1 MNNSSILSATVGSIF
16 FGASYWVLP
25 ATFLGLPA
33 FIPSFAIG
41 VLAYGATQMVFSK
54 KEKDTSVVESLGVVG
69 ALSQAKK
76 TNTEIFNMIARV
88 EDANLKKDIEE
99 IHSTCSKIIKAV
111 EKNPEKYDKAQTFF
125 SYYLP
130 VTLNILKKYDDIENQ
145 NLSTADIKNF
155 LDKTK
160 NMVGKVNDVFKQQL
174 ENLYQTEIVDTD
186 AEMKVFNSMLQS
198 DGFGSASVEIPTNK
212 VESEGK

>member
-1 MNNSSILSATVGSIF
+1 M
-16 FGASYWVLP
+16 
-25 ATFLGLPA
+25 
-33 FIPSFAIG
+33 
-41 VLAYGATQMVFSK
+41 
-54 KEKDTSVVESLGVVG
+54 
-69 ALSQAKK
+69 
-76 TNTEIFNMIARV
+76 
-88 EDANLKKDIEE
+88 KKDIEE
-99 IHSTCSKIIKAV
+99 IHSTCNKIIKAV

-145 NLSTADIKNF
+145 NLSTADIKKF

>member
-1 MNNSSILSATVGSIF
+1 MNNSSILSATVGSVF

-54 KEKDTSVVESLGVVG
+54 KEKDTNVVESLGVVG

-76 TNTEIFNMIARV
+76 TNTEIFNMIAKV

-99 IHSTCSKIIKAV
+99 IHSTCTKIIKAV

-145 NLSTADIKNF
+145 NLSTADIKKF

>member
-1 MNNSSILSATVGSIF
+1 VNNSSILSATVGSIF

>member
-1 MNNSSILSATVGSIF
+1 MNNSSIFSATVGSIF
-16 FGASYWVLP
+16 FGASYWIMP

-54 KEKDTSVVESLGVVG
+54 KEKNIEIGENLGVVG
-69 ALSQAKK
+69 ALRQAKL
-76 TNTEIFNMIARV
+76 TNNEIYNMIAKV

-99 IHSTCSKIIKAV
+99 IHATCNKIIKTV
-111 EKNPEKYDKAQTFF
+111 EKNPEKYDKSQTFF

-145 NLSTADIKNF
+145 NLSTSDIKKF

-160 NMVGKVNDVFKQQL
+160 SMVGKVNDVFKQQL

-198 DGFGSASVEIPTNK
+198 DGFGSASVEIPNKK

>member
-54 KEKDTSVVESLGVVG
+54 KEQETNVVESLGVVG

-76 TNTEIFNMIARV
+76 TNTEIFI
-88 EDANLKKDIEE
+88 K
-99 IHSTCSKIIKAV
+99 HFSHIIC
-111 EKNPEKYDKAQTFF
+111 
-125 SYYLP
+125 
-130 VTLNILKKYDDIENQ
+130 
-145 NLSTADIKNF
+145 
-155 LDKTK
+155 
-160 NMVGKVNDVFKQQL
+160 QL
-174 ENLYQTEIVDTD
+174 L
-186 AEMKVFNSMLQS
+186 
-198 DGFGSASVEIPTNK
+198 
-212 VESEGK
+212 

>member
-1 MNNSSILSATVGSIF
+1 M
-16 FGASYWVLP
+16 
-25 ATFLGLPA
+25 
-33 FIPSFAIG
+33 
-41 VLAYGATQMVFSK
+41 
-54 KEKDTSVVESLGVVG
+54 
-69 ALSQAKK
+69 
-76 TNTEIFNMIARV
+76 
-88 EDANLKKDIEE
+88 
-99 IHSTCSKIIKAV
+99 
-111 EKNPEKYDKAQTFF
+111 
-125 SYYLP
+125 P

>member
-1 MNNSSILSATVGSIF
+1 MNNSSIISATIGSIF
-16 FGASYWVLP
+16 FGASYWMLP
-25 ATFLGLPA
+25 ATFIGLPA

-41 VLAYGATQMVFSK
+41 VAAYGASQLVFSK
-54 KEKDTSVVESLGVVG
+54 KDKTDEITEPTTVEGT
-69 ALSQAKK
+69 LSQARRI
-76 TNTEIFNMIARV
+76 NGNIYSMIAKV
-88 EDANLKKDIEE
+88 EDADLKKNIQE
-99 IHSTCSKIIKAV
+99 INDTCSKIIKTV
-111 EKNPEKYDKAQTFF
+111 EKNPEKFDKSQTFF

-145 NLSTADIKNF
+145 NLSTTEVNKF
-155 LDKTK
+155 LQKTK
-160 NMVGKVNDVFKQQL
+160 DMVGKVNDVFKQQL

-198 DGFGSASVEIPTNK
+198 DGFGSDGVEIPTNK